1 MRSGILLLRA
11 ADATAAS
18 RAPPRNAACCT
29 DARGRAVSSLRAE
42 RQADRHG
49 KELERR
55 AGRLNAHVAGLRE
68 SVDRAHTDRGAHTAT
83 PRKLRRDMGMR
94 HTTSAV
100 PPASFVLPV
109 AGDLWLVCPYMPSTR
124 TPMGDSGIPMS
135 TLPSTCQPGLVQ
147 RVVIASR
154 YDQAFERS
162 LALDP

>member
-68 SVDRAHTDRGAHTAT
+68 SVDRAHTDRGAHTPT

-94 HTTSAV
+94 HTPSAV

-109 AGDLWLVCPYMPSTR
+109 AGDLWPRRPH
-124 TPMGDSGIPMS
+124 
-135 TLPSTCQPGLVQ
+135 LPSPRGPVGSHGGPVAT
-147 RVVIASR
+147 
-154 YDQAFERS
+154 
-162 LALDP
+162 LA